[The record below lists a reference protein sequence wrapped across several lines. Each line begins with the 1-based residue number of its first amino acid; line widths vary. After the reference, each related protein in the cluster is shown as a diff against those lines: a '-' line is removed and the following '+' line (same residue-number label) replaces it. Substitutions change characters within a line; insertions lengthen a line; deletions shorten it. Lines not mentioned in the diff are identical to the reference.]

1 MAAKRKTAKP
11 SMTLTRT
18 LAKEDLKQKRIKLI
32 LQLLREGHF
41 VAFACKAAGIHRDTW
56 YEWQAKDPELIAKQE
71 EAELEQ
77 VRMQLNKITHSDDPR
92 WAAWFIE
99 RKMPDWRINQVQQVA
114 LQGEP
119 KIVLT
124 WPEEAPKKDE

>member
-1 MAAKRKTAKP
+1 MTPKPARKRSKPATPSTAK
-11 SMTLTRT
+11 
-18 LAKEDLKQKRIKLI
+18 ADLKQKQIRLI
-32 LQLLREGHF
+32 LQLIREGHF
-41 VAFACKAAGIHRDTW
+41 VRFACKAAGISHETW
-56 YEWQAKDPELIAKQE
+56 YQWQAKDSELVTKQE

-77 VRMQLNKITHSDDPR
+77 VRIQLNKITHADDPK